1 MTTVHPAVSVRPSG
15 AADLAGLDALV
26 DRCSPATIYRRF
38 HGAAGRPARRLLARF
53 AVPAGG
59 HRSFVAVSPAG
70 EVRGTATL
78 ADDGH
83 GGADVA
89 FLVEDA
95 WFRRG
100 VGRALFVAV
109 AAEARR
115 RGLDTVGATVQADN
129 EPALRF
135 LRSLAPGARLRYA
148 GIAEVEATIPIPAGR
163 PAATSVPTREEAA

>member
-1 MTTVHPAVSVRPSG
+1 
-15 AADLAGLDALV
+15 
-26 DRCSPATIYRRF
+26 
-38 HGAAGRPARRLLARF
+38 
-53 AVPAGG
+53 
-59 HRSFVAVSPAG
+59 
-70 EVRGTATL
+70 
-78 ADDGH
+78 
-83 GGADVA
+83 VA

-109 AAEARR
+109 AAEGRR

>member
-15 AADLAGLDALV
+15 AGDLAGLDALV
-26 DRCSPATIYRRF
+26 DRCSPATIHRRF
-38 HGAAGRPARRLLARF
+38 HGAADRPARRLLARF
-53 AVPAGG
+53 AVPAAG

-78 ADDGH
+78 AGDGH

-115 RGLDTVGATVQADN
+115 QGLDAVGATVQADN

-135 LRSLAPGARLRYA
+135 LRSLAHGARLRYA
-148 GIAEVEATIPIPAGR
+148 GGAEVEATIPVPAAR
-163 PAATSVPTREEAA
+163 PAATPVPTREEAA